1 MASSSRASATIATSA
16 TSKNIATSATSET
29 SVENMDTEHHIVGE
43 TEINEMA
50 TEMTTIITENPL
62 QRRMKQLWKER
73 KKGGLLLGK

>member
-1 MASSSRASATIATSA
+1 MASSSRASATSA
-16 TSKNIATSATSET
+16 TSEKIATSATSET

-62 QRRMKQLWKER
+62 QRRMKQLWKNR
-73 KKGGLLLGK
+73 TQGG